1 MKSNRSKIKII
12 TEKDASLKGINLTLE
27 SVQDSVKKFSPMDD
41 QKSQIIMVVKTLSS
55 SFTYNYN

>member
-41 QKSQIIMVVKTLSS
+41 QKSQIIMVIKTLSS
-55 SFTYNYN
+55 TFTYNYN